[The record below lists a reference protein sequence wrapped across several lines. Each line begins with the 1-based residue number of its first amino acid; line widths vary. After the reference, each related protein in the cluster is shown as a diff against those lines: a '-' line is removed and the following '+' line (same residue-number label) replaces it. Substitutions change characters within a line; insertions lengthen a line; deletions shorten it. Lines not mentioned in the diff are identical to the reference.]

1 MRLMGAMHGASEGEA
16 MSRIKRLLVA
26 AGLVV
31 MCMGDIVHGASS
43 QSGSQIAEA
52 VGGGKSLTWDVAI
65 DCRTFRFN
73 GGISFEQFGRGDG
86 FIANGKIFPAGTL
99 PNGVQANDPNDPGS
113 IGNWIERGT
122 MAATLAEISAGK
134 RPAFFASW
142 FHFLDDGSGLIADG
156 PHPDSGPMAIV
167 GGMGR
172 FRDASGELSDV
183 IIGSNS
189 TGCPNLRL
197 TIRLKKRAAH

>member
-1 MRLMGAMHGASEGEA
+1 M
-16 MSRIKRLLVA
+16 
-26 AGLVV
+26 
-31 MCMGDIVHGASS
+31 
-43 QSGSQIAEA
+43 
-52 VGGGKSLTWDVAI
+52 
-65 DCRTFRFN
+65 
-73 GGISFEQFGRGDG
+73 
-86 FIANGKIFPAGTL
+86 
-99 PNGVQANDPNDPGS
+99 QANDPNDPGS